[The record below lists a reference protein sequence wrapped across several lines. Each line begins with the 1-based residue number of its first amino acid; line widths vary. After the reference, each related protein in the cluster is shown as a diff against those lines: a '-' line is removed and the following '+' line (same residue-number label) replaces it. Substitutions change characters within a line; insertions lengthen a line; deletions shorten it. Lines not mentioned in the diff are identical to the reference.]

1 MKTLSRI
8 FCMLLTLVMLL
19 GSTAALAEEAVATDL
34 VMQTLT
40 LNEIQMSM
48 NGTSIMDLSG
58 LSLSLGGAVDPET
71 GKGAAQLSLLGGD
84 QAAASVNTAWD
95 SSKAVLTVDGLSK
108 PLTLDIEALIAQMFS
123 EENLNAML
131 EELLGSLSEE
141 ELAALEELFEAIG
154 ECVSEENLNATMA
167 GYEAYMTAVSE
178 AMMSCMSEPVAE
190 THKFQLGGEA
200 AAQHITLN
208 VGPEAFNALMEAAFA
223 FYDSNPAFIKVLNAI
238 NKLDGSEEQL
248 TSFTDLYAQL
258 KEVEALNFAMNMDV
272 YASDDGANVEVLG
285 DMLLNDEQICTY
297 EVLVNAIDE
306 SNMVVDVTVAAVE
319 DGEQVS
325 INCNMSVTASE
336 VVEGETECSIA
347 MSVDDGSDPVSI
359 SFWFGPDAD
368 FGYMGTMNITA
379 DGENVGMAFAE
390 SDTQV
395 IFTVYTEDSSV
406 EVGYV
411 TEIEGLE
418 DGDGLVYLTVTEGE
432 DSYELT
438 AAVRTTTSTI
448 SVAEIDEMLAAEG
461 IDVMTISEEDIE
473 TLSNEALMVAMEAL
487 GVLGQNVPGLAELM
501 GE

>member
-1 MKTLSRI
+1 MKKLSRI

-48 NGTSIMDLSG
+48 NGTSVMDLSG

-108 PLTLDIEALIAQMFS
+108 PLTLDIEALLKQMFS

-141 ELAALEELFEAIG
+141 ELAALKELFEAIG

-167 GYEAYMTAVSE
+167 GYEAYMAAVNE
-178 AMMSCMSEPVAE
+178 AMASSMSEPVAE
-190 THKFQLGGEA
+190 TYTFQLGGEA
-200 AAQHITLN
+200 EAQHITVN
-208 VGPEAFNALMEAAFA
+208 VSPEAFNALMEAAFA
-223 FYDSNPAFIKVLNAI
+223 FYDSNPAFIKVINAI
-238 NKLDGSEEQL
+238 NKLDGSDEQL
-248 TSFTDLYAQL
+248 TSFADLYAQM
-258 KEVEALNFAMNMDV
+258 KEAEALNFAMNMDV

-285 DMLLNDEQICTY
+285 DMLLDDEQICAY
-297 EVLVNAIDE
+297 EVLVSAVDE
-306 SNMVVDVTVAAVE
+306 SNVVVDVTVSAGE
-319 DGEQVS
+319 DDDVVAF
-325 INCNMSVTASE
+325 NFNMTMTDSE

-347 MSVDDGSDPVSI
+347 MSVDDGYDPVSI
-359 SFWFGPDAD
+359 SVWFGPDAD
-368 FGYMGTMNITA
+368 FGYMGTLNIIA

-390 SDTQV
+390 SDTQN
-395 IFTVYTEDSSV
+395 IFTIYTEDTSV

-418 DGDGLVYLTVTEGE
+418 PGDGMVYLTVTEGE

-438 AAVRTTTSTI
+438 AAVHTTTSTI